1 MNWQTLYTFASGWM
15 LWISLFLML
24 GGLIYQAWSLH
35 ALTAPLSAKGYR
47 RPVGR
52 AKPPAASFRWSL
64 GGREPLLAALTL
76 IFHGALLTVP
86 LFVSGHGVL
95 FYQAFEV
102 NIPAFSGII
111 TDILTVTVLLTGV
124 VLLLRRIVTRDIR
137 YLSRLG
143 DYGVLILTLLPFATG
158 YGACHGLGDSMA
170 LMALH
175 ALSGDLFL
183 IALGWTRLGHFV
195 FFIYS
200 RFMIRGEYT
209 LAAGSRR
216 WYLGSDGA
224 QK

>member
-15 LWISLFLML
+15 LWISLVLML
-24 GGLIYQAWSLH
+24 GGLIYQGWSLH
-35 ALTAPLSAKGYR
+35 ALTAPLNVKGDCRPEGR
-47 RPVGR
+47 R
-52 AKPPAASFRWSL
+52 KPPAAPFRWSL
-64 GGREPLLAALTL
+64 GGREPILAAVTL
-76 IFHGALLTVP
+76 VFHGTLLSVP
-86 LFVSGHGVL
+86 LFVSGHSVL

-102 NIPAFSGII
+102 NIPAFPGMI
-111 TDILTVTVLLTGV
+111 TDILTVTVLLTGT
-124 VLLLRRIVTRDIR
+124 VLLLRRIVVRDIR
-137 YLSRLG
+137 YLSRFG
-143 DYGVLILTLLPFATG
+143 DYGILILTLLPFATG
-158 YGACHGLGDSMA
+158 YAAYHGHGGSMS

-175 ALSGDLFL
+175 VFSGNLFL

-195 FFIYS
+195 FFIYN